1 MVGKSAPLRSFRYLL
16 FKILRFCSKTNSAAA
31 TGAQL
36 KISRTLLIMQSE
48 RGLKWAWFHK
58 VKPDNTRGSRW
69 LHRLLGRCGY

>member
-1 MVGKSAPLRSFRYLL
+1 MVGKSAPLPSFRYLL

-58 VKPDNTRGSRW
+58 VKPDSTRASRW
-69 LHRLLGRCGY
+69 LHRLVRRCGH